1 MNRIWQCGTIQLD
14 MNLPERFDVTYID
27 SDGEKKRPVM
37 LHRAIFGSIER
48 FIGIITEHFGG
59 AFPLWLSPEHVRV
72 LPVNNEFH
80 LEKAKEIVEELKKNG
95 IRASLD
101 AGEDKLGYRMRNSQV
116 NKVPYTVVIGDKE
129 KEEGSV
135 TYRHFGCKSQHNV
148 KLEEFIKLLKDEIE
162 TKSLPKY
169 EEQQN

>member
-1 MNRIWQCGTIQLD
+1 

-27 SDGEKKRPVM
+27 SNGEKQRPVM

-80 LEKAKEIVEELKKNG
+80 LEKAQEIVEILKKNG
-95 IRASLD
+95 IRAALD

-116 NKVPYTVVIGDKE
+116 NKVPYTVVIGDHE
-129 KEEGSV
+129 KEEGTV
-135 TYRHFGCKSQHNV
+135 TYRHFGCKAQHTV
-148 KLEEFIKLLKDEIE
+148 KLEEFINLLKEEIE
-162 TKSLPKY
+162 TKALPKY